1 MALRLALSMSHALQS
16 KTMGWKFTS
25 ATIFAALKPRKELG
39 FKRGIYVSMS
49 KKHEFQ
55 MGINQGGKRWKVGSP
70 LLRLEM
76 QKKSYLTKRIGV
88 EGLKSRVMLNA
99 SMKGR

>member
-39 FKRGIYVSMS
+39 FKR
-49 KKHEFQ
+49 
-55 MGINQGGKRWKVGSP
+55 GINQGGKRWKVGSP